1 MVQTSNRNM
10 VVSGSCSFNLFRVL
24 SPPCASSGG
33 VLTAA
38 VWGPSRQPLLHRG
51 RPGLH
56 QSREHGQDGV
66 KLRPRRERVWAGC
79 QRTPLAERSLLGVDE
94 VTKTERTLWPRE
106 GELAVPWPAFKHS
119 AAGTHRGISI
129 TFPFLKDR
137 KRGPAFPDASD
148 SLPSGTGLPRVSPCP
163 PAPPPHPG
171 NPLRGCA
178 LDLRGWQAG
187 DTALGSRN

>member
-38 VWGPSRQPLLHRG
+38 VWGRSRQPLLHRG

-106 GELAVPWPAFKHS
+106 GELAVPWPAFNPSQKVTQLPGPTGAS
-119 AAGTHRGISI
+119 PSPSPSSKTGSEAQ
-129 TFPFLKDR
+129 PFLMLQIHYPQELD
-137 KRGPAFPDASD
+137 FPVF
-148 SLPSGTGLPRVSPCP
+148 LPVPLPLP
-163 PAPPPHPG
+163 PTPETH
-171 NPLRGCA
+171 
-178 LDLRGWQAG
+178 
-187 DTALGSRN
+187 